1 MHDAFNLWSMGMFS
15 NSGMGAGAGLD
26 NFWKNRMW
34 VWLRW
39 GAMIKKLLKK
49 IIYIF
54 YIFTI
59 KIFFKNTLDSQKKKK
74 KKKEGKKNK
83 KNHKTKKK
91 CPTLSPYHADHALRI
106 CHVYPSN
113 HNVSHQSKM
122 TKAATWLWVQLG
134 GPIE

>member
-1 MHDAFNLWSMGMFS
+1 
-15 NSGMGAGAGLD
+15 
-26 NFWKNRMW
+26 
-34 VWLRW
+34 
-39 GAMIKKLLKK
+39 MIKKLLKK

-74 KKKEGKKNK
+74 KEGKKHK
-83 KNHKTKKK
+83 TNHKTKKK

-113 HNVSHQSKM
+113 HNVSHKGKM
-122 TKAATWLWVQLG
+122 TKAAT
-134 GPIE
+134 